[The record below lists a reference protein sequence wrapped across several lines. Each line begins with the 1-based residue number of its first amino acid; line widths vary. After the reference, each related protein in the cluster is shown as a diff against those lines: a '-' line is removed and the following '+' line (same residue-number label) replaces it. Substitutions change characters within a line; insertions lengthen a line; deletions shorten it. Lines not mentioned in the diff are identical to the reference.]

1 LFLSNFP
8 QLIGIFF
15 ESFGSLSSVYQS
27 VPNQIPITTDP
38 WTTQETAW
46 MREALA
52 LAAKGAGGAEPNP
65 LVGCVL
71 VKNNQVIGR
80 GYHTRYGS
88 AHAEV
93 EALRSLG
100 DQTDAKGSTAFVTL
114 EPCSHFGK
122 TPPCAD
128 ALIAAK
134 VSRVVIAQLDP
145 SPQVDGRG
153 LAKLQQAGI
162 QVEVGLLESE
172 ARDLNA
178 PYLKRLTTGLPW
190 VIAKWAMS
198 LDGKIATQAGE
209 SQWISCEQSRA
220 EAHQIRGRLDAILIG
235 SGTVLA
241 DDPLLTARPSGP
253 RVPRRVVFDS
263 QARLPLNSRLVG
275 SVQEAPLTL
284 VTTDQVAAA
293 REAEFLERGVSVWK
307 FKGSERERIAAALT
321 RLAAEGVT
329 NVLVEGG
336 PKLLGQFAAAN
347 QIDEL
352 QIYIAPK
359 IIGGDSAPGPI
370 GAPGW
375 SQLAAC
381 PTLRLMSQQQLGPD
395 LKLVYR
401 R

>member
-1 LFLSNFP
+1 
-8 QLIGIFF
+8 
-15 ESFGSLSSVYQS
+15 
-27 VPNQIPITTDP
+27 
-38 WTTQETAW
+38 

-52 LAAKGAGGAEPNP
+52 LAARGVGAAEPNP

-71 VKNNQVIGR
+71 VKNGRVIGR
-80 GYHTRYGS
+80 GYHTRFGS

-93 EALRSLG
+93 EALRSLADG
-100 DQTDAKGSTAFVTL
+100 AEAADSTVFVTL
-114 EPCSHFGK
+114 EPCSHYGK

-134 VSRVVIAQLDP
+134 VRRVVIAQLDP
-145 SPQVDGRG
+145 FPQVAGRG

-172 ARDLNA
+172 ARELNA
-178 PYLKRLTTGLPW
+178 PYLKRLSTGLPW

-198 LDGKIATQAGE
+198 LDGKIATQSGE
-209 SQWISCEQSRA
+209 SQWISGEQSRA

-235 SGTVLA
+235 SGTAFA
-241 DDPLLTARPSGP
+241 DDPLLTARPPGS

-263 QARLPLNSRLVG
+263 QARLPLTSRLVG
-275 SVQEAPLTL
+275 SLDTAPLVL
-284 VTTDQVAAA
+284 VTTEQVAGE
-293 REAEFLERGVSVWK
+293 REQALRDRGVSIWK
-307 FKGSERERIAAALT
+307 FSGTEQERIAATLQKLST
-321 RLAAEGVT
+321 EGAT

-352 QIYIAPK
+352 QIYLAPK
-359 IIGGDSAPGPI
+359 IIGGQSAPGPV
-370 GAPGW
+370 GNPGW
-375 SQLAAC
+375 TLLAAC
-381 PTLRLMSQQQLGPD
+381 PTLRLVSQQQLGPD

>member
-1 LFLSNFP
+1 
-8 QLIGIFF
+8 
-15 ESFGSLSSVYQS
+15 
-27 VPNQIPITTDP
+27 
-38 WTTQETAW
+38 

-52 LAAKGAGGAEPNP
+52 LAAKGAGGVEPNP

-100 DQTDAKGSTAFVTL
+100 DQTDANGSTAFVTL

-122 TPPCAD
+122 TPPCVD

-134 VSRVVIAQLDP
+134 VSRTVIAQLDP
-145 SPQVDGRG
+145 FPQVDGRG
-153 LAKLQQAGI
+153 LERLQQAGI
-162 QVEVGLLESE
+162 QVDVGLLESE

-198 LDGKIATQAGE
+198 LDGKIATQTGE

-235 SGTVLA
+235 SGTALA
-241 DDPLLTARPSGP
+241 DDPLLTARPPGP

-263 QARLPLNSRLVG
+263 QARLPLTSRLVS
-275 SVQEAPLTL
+275 SVEEAPLIL
-284 VTTDQVAAA
+284 VTTEQVPAA
-293 REAEFLERGVSVWK
+293 REAEFLKRAASLWK
-307 FKGSERERIAAALT
+307 FPGSEGERIAATLK
-321 RLAAEGVT
+321 RLAAEGAT

-352 QIYIAPK
+352 HVYVAPK

-375 SQLAAC
+375 SQIAAC
-381 PTLRLMSQQQLGPD
+381 PTLRLLGQLQLGPD

>member
-1 LFLSNFP
+1 
-8 QLIGIFF
+8 
-15 ESFGSLSSVYQS
+15 
-27 VPNQIPITTDP
+27 
-38 WTTQETAW
+38 
-46 MREALA
+46 MREALT
-52 LAAKGAGGAEPNP
+52 LAAQGAGGAEPNP

-80 GYHTRYGS
+80 GFHAKYGS

-93 EALRSLG
+93 EALRQLS
-100 DQTDAKGSTAFVTL
+100 DQADAKGSTAFVTL

-134 VSRVVIAQLDP
+134 VERVVIAQLDP
-145 SPQVDGRG
+145 FPQVAGRG
-153 LAKLQQAGI
+153 LEKLQQSGI
-162 QVEVGLLESE
+162 QVEVGLLEAE
-172 ARDLNA
+172 ARELNA
-178 PYLKRLTTGLPW
+178 PYLKRLSTGLPW

-198 LDGKIATQAGE
+198 LDGKIATQTGE

-220 EAHQIRGRLDAILIG
+220 NVHLNRGRLDAILIG
-235 SGTVLA
+235 SGTALA
-241 DDPLLTARPSGP
+241 DDPLLTARPPGP
-253 RVPRRVVFDS
+253 RIPRRVVFDS
-263 QARLPLNSRLVG
+263 EARLPLSSRLVG
-275 SVQEAPLTL
+275 SIDEAPLVL
-284 VTTDQVAAA
+284 VTNDRVAEM
-293 REAEFLERGVSVWK
+293 REAEFRKRGVALWR
-307 FKGSERERIAAALT
+307 FPGSGKEQIAAALKK
-321 RLAAEGVT
+321 LAGEGAT

-352 QIYIAPK
+352 HVYLAPK
-359 IIGGDSAPGPI
+359 LIGGESAPGPI

-375 SQLAAC
+375 TQLAAC
-381 PTLRLMSQQQLGPD
+381 PTLRLISQQQLGPD

>member
-1 LFLSNFP
+1 
-8 QLIGIFF
+8 
-15 ESFGSLSSVYQS
+15 
-27 VPNQIPITTDP
+27 
-38 WTTQETAW
+38 
-46 MREALA
+46 MREALE

-80 GYHTRYGS
+80 GYHARYGS

-93 EALRSLG
+93 DALRSLA
-100 DQTDAKGSTAFVTL
+100 DQADARDATAFVTL

-122 TPPCAD
+122 TPPCVD
-128 ALIAAK
+128 ALIGAK

-145 SPQVDGRG
+145 FPQVDGRG
-153 LAKLQQAGI
+153 LEKLQQAGI

-172 ARDLNA
+172 ASELNA
-178 PYLKRLTTGLPW
+178 PYLKRLKTGLPW

-198 LDGKIATQAGE
+198 IDGKIATQTGE

-220 EAHQIRGRLDAILIG
+220 EAHHVRGRLDAILIG
-235 SGTVLA
+235 SGTALA
-241 DDPLLTARPSGP
+241 DDPLLTARPPGP
-253 RVPRRVVFDS
+253 RVPRRIVFDS
-263 QARLPLNSRLVG
+263 QARLPFTSRLVG
-275 SVQEAPLTL
+275 SVEEAPLIL
-284 VTTDQVAAA
+284 VSTDRVAAA
-293 REAEFLERGVSVWK
+293 REAEFLKRGVSLWK
-307 FKGSERERIAAALT
+307 FPGTEGERIVAALK
-321 RLAAEGVT
+321 RLASEGGT

-336 PKLLGQFAAAN
+336 PKLLGQFAATN

-352 QIYIAPK
+352 HVYVAPK

-375 SQLAAC
+375 SQLVAC
-381 PTLRLMSQQQLGPD
+381 PTLRLVGQQQLGPD

>member
-1 LFLSNFP
+1 M
-8 QLIGIFF
+8 
-15 ESFGSLSSVYQS
+15 
-27 VPNQIPITTDP
+27 PNQPTTTDR
-38 WTTQETAW
+38 WTSQETAW
-46 MREALA
+46 MREALE
-52 LAAKGAGGAEPNP
+52 LATKGAGGAEPNP

-71 VKNNQVIGR
+71 VKNNQVIGK
-80 GYHTRYGS
+80 GYHASYGS

-93 EALRSLG
+93 EALRSLA
-100 DQTDAKGSTAFVTL
+100 DQADARGSTAFVSL

-145 SPQVDGRG
+145 FPQVDGRG
-153 LAKLQQAGI
+153 LEKLQQAGI
-162 QVEVGLLESE
+162 QVEVGLLEAE
-172 ARDLNA
+172 ARELNA

-198 LDGKIATQAGE
+198 LDGKIATKTGE

-220 EAHQIRGRLDAILIG
+220 EAHQVRGRLDAILVG
-235 SGTVLA
+235 SGTALA
-241 DDPLLTARPSGP
+241 DDPLLTARPPGN

-263 QARLPLNSRLVG
+263 QARLPLTSRLVG
-275 SVQEAPLTL
+275 SVEEAPVIL
-284 VTTDQVAAA
+284 VTTEQVAAA
-293 REAEFLERGVSVWK
+293 REAEFLKRGVSLWK
-307 FKGSERERIAAALT
+307 FPGSEGERIAATLK
-321 RLAAEGVT
+321 RLAAEGAT

-336 PKLLGQFAAAN
+336 PPLLGQFAAAE

-352 QIYIAPK
+352 QIYVAPK
-359 IIGGDSAPGPI
+359 IIGGDSSPGPI

-381 PTLRLMSQQQLGPD
+381 PTLRLVDQQQLGPD